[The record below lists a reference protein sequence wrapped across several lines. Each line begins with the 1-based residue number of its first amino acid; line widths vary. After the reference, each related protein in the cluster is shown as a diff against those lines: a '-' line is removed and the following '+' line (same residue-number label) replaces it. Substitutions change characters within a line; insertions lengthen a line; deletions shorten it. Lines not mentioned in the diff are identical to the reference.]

1 VKWEEIVVVGTK
13 ELAGQVAIV
22 TGGAKNIG
30 RATCLDLADAGAA
43 VCVNALT
50 SVKEA
55 EAVVDE
61 IRKSQGQA
69 MTFIG
74 DISEPDVVDDMI
86 DAVMKEFGKI
96 TILINNASVRKL
108 CPLVDMDIGKFR
120 EIMKTDV
127 EGPFLCARAAL
138 PKMIEAG
145 GGTII
150 NIGGL
155 SGHTGVRDRLHV
167 STAKSAL
174 TGMSAALAHEGGPYG
189 VTANCLVPGRVLT
202 DTGDQHVMPPGLR
215 SGNTLTEMH
224 GRPDHISA
232 MVRALCGPAG
242 RYTTGQTI
250 HVNGGAYTT
259 TG

>member
-1 VKWEEIVVVGTK
+1 MVVGTK

-50 SVKEA
+50 SVEEA
-55 EAVVDE
+55 EQVAEE
-61 IRKSQGQA
+61 IGQNQGQA

-74 DISEPDVVDDMI
+74 DISEPDVVDEMI
-86 DAVMKEFGKI
+86 AAVMAEFGKI
-96 TILINNASVRKL
+96 NILVNNASVRKV
-108 CPLVDMDIGKFR
+108 CPLEDMDIETFR
-120 EIMKTDV
+120 HIMKVDV

-174 TGMSAALAHEGGPYG
+174 TGMSAALAHEGGPHG
-189 VTANCLVPGRVLT
+189 ITSNCLVPGRILT
-202 DTGDQHVMPPGLR
+202 DTGAEHQKPPGLR
-215 SGNTLTEMH
+215 SGNTLTEVEGH
-224 GRPDHISA
+224 PSHISA

>member
-1 VKWEEIVVVGTK
+1 MVVGTK

-50 SVKEA
+50 SVDEA
-55 EAVVDE
+55 EEVADE
-61 IRKSQGQA
+61 IRRNQGQA

-74 DISEPDVVDDMI
+74 DISEPDVVDEMVA
-86 DAVMKEFGKI
+86 AVMAEFGKI
-96 TILINNASVRKL
+96 NILINNASVRKVCAL
-108 CPLVDMDIGKFR
+108 ADMDIETFR
-120 EIMKTDV
+120 HIMKVDV

-174 TGMSAALAHEGGPYG
+174 TGMSAALAHEGGPHG
-189 VTANCLVPGRVLT
+189 VTSNCLVPGRILT
-202 DTGDQHVMPPGLR
+202 DSGAEHEKPPGLR
-215 SGNTLTEMH
+215 SGNTLTDVDGH
-224 GRPDHISA
+224 PSHISA
-232 MVRALCGPAG
+232 MVRSLCGPAG

>member
-1 VKWEEIVVVGTK
+1 MVVGPK

-30 RATCLDLADAGAA
+30 RAICLDLAEAGAA
-43 VCVNALT
+43 VCINALT

-55 EAVVDE
+55 EAVAEE
-61 IRKSQGQA
+61 IRENKAQT

-74 DISEPDVVDDMI
+74 DISEPDVVDDMV
-86 DAVMKEFGKI
+86 DAVMAKFGKI
-96 TILINNASVRKL
+96 NILINNASVRKVCKL
-108 CPLVDMDIGKFR
+108 EDMDIEAFR
-120 EIMKTDV
+120 EIMKVDV
-127 EGPFLCARAAL
+127 EGPFLCARATL
-138 PKMIEAG
+138 PKMIESG

-155 SGHTGVRDRLHV
+155 SGHTGVRERLHV

-174 TGMSAALAHEGGPYG
+174 TGMSVALAHEGGPHG
-189 VTANCLVPGRVLT
+189 VTSNCLVPGRVLT
-202 DTGDQHVMPPGLR
+202 DTGAEHQKPPGLR
-215 SGNTLTEMH
+215 SGNTPTNVDGH
-224 GRPDHISA
+224 PDHIAA
-232 MVRALCGPAG
+232 MVRALCGPGG

>member
-1 VKWEEIVVVGTK
+1 MVVGQK
-13 ELAGQVAIV
+13 ELSGQVAIV

-55 EAVVDE
+55 EAVAKE
-61 IRKSQGQA
+61 IRDSQGQA

-74 DISEPDVVDDMI
+74 DISEPDVVNDMV
-86 DAVMKEFGKI
+86 DAVIAQLGKI
-96 TILINNASVRKL
+96 NILINNASVRKVCKL
-108 CPLVDMDIGKFR
+108 EDMDIKAFR
-120 EIMKTDV
+120 EIMKADV
-127 EGPFLCARAAL
+127 EAPFLCARATL
-138 PKMIEAG
+138 PKMIKAG

-155 SGHTGVRDRLHV
+155 SGHTGVRERLHV

-189 VTANCLVPGRVLT
+189 VTSNCLVPGRILT
-202 DTGDQHVMPPGLR
+202 DTGGEHPKPPGLR
-215 SGNTLTEMH
+215 SGNTLTDVEGH
-224 GRPDHISA
+224 PNHIAA